1 MSAFRIRTV
10 ATAGGLTAL
19 LAAGGLAVMLNGS
32 GSPAPGSPGEMIA
45 TVAFTDFTDCGTLLD
60 YYRKHGH
67 DIVGPYGLPG
77 SEPMYALNATAA
89 TGVVPRAALG
99 APSDAAGSGAAAPAA
114 TGTSTQSDTG
124 TNVQVAGVDEADVA
138 KLSGSLLLTVAGPPN
153 QLVRPMAPTPGTAA
167 IPGAATTSRT
177 GLRILSASGTR
188 ATPVGMLP
196 TSDWAPTQLLVQG
209 STVLLFGTVTQPITS
224 GPGATP
230 SAPIYRQRTRIAQVD
245 IADPAHPRQL
255 RTLDLDGTLVGAR
268 LSGTVVRIAV
278 SSAPTGVHLVT
289 PQSSVDVPPALNP
302 AGPGSAPGG
311 SGPGSAPGGSASGG
325 SAPGGSSGDSSSP
338 SPAPTTEQQS
348 LAANR
353 KIIADSQLED
363 WLPQYTLSEGGTRDV
378 KSGSLLPCTKVASPA
393 DFSGLDTLSLLSF
406 DLGAPRGI
414 FDWDGAGVVASGT
427 TLYATADRS
436 YVATTPWQDW
446 KALSGDRLVQAEQ
459 RQRTWIHAFT
469 TDGASAPRYLA
480 SGSVPG
486 FLLNQYALDEYHG
499 DLRVASTVQPTGL
512 AGDLPEQ
519 PVTPPQASG
528 SASKASGSATATS
541 RAMPTRAQVESSQVT
556 VLRPV
561 GNRLAQVG
569 AVGGMGHGE
578 QIRAVRFIGPVGY
591 VVTFRQTDPLYTVDL
606 SDPTKPRI
614 AGELK
619 LLGYSAYLHP
629 AGDGRLLGVGRSA
642 GGDGR
647 TTGLQLS
654 LFDVSNP
661 AAPRRLAQ
669 QTLSGAF
676 SDTENDAHAFTF
688 SDGLVLIPY
697 SRTLPVVVP
706 RPTYA
711 PGQSP
716 QAGTDSF
723 VPDYVTDGGIV
734 AVRVSDNALAAPQ
747 LLHPTGTAVTPRSYP
762 NGSVFDTGAPLRT
775 FIADGAIWTV
785 TSGGVAAHQESS
797 LRWLSY
803 TRFTR

>member
-19 LAAGGLAVMLNGS
+19 LAAGGLAVMLNGN
-32 GSPAPGSPGEMIA
+32 GSPAPGSPGERIA
-45 TVAFTDFTDCGTLLD
+45 TVAFTDFTDCQALLD
-60 YYRKHGH
+60 YYRRHGH

-77 SEPMYALNATAA
+77 SEPMDTLNATAA
-89 TGVVPRAALG
+89 TGPVPRAALG
-99 APSDAAGSGAAAPAA
+99 APSDAAKSGSAAPA
-114 TGTSTQSDTG
+114 TGETSTQSDTG

-138 KLSGSLLLTVAGPPN
+138 KLSGNLLLTVAAPPN
-153 QLVRPMAPTPGTAA
+153 QLIKPMAPTPGTTA
-167 IPGAATTSRT
+167 IPDAATANRT
-177 GLRILSASGTR
+177 GLRILRASGTR
-188 ATPVGMLP
+188 ATGVGMLP
-196 TSDWAPTQLLVQG
+196 TSDWAPTQLLVRG

-245 IADPAHPRQL
+245 VADPAHPRQV

-268 LSGTVVRIAV
+268 LSGAIVRIAV

-289 PQSSVDVPPALNP
+289 PQSSVDVPPTLNP

-311 SGPGSAPGGSASGG
+311 SAPGGPA
-325 SAPGGSSGDSSSP
+325 AGGSSGTSSSP
-338 SPAPTTEQQS
+338 SPTPTTEQQS

-363 WLPQYTLSEGGTRDV
+363 WLPQYTVSEGDTRDV

-446 KALSGDRLVQAEQ
+446 RALSGDRLVQAEQ

-499 DLRVASTVQPTGL
+499 DLRVASTVQPTWLGGGI
-512 AGDLPEQ
+512 AEA
-519 PVTPPQASG
+519 PVGPSPASG
-528 SASKASGSATATS
+528 SASKGSGSATATS
-541 RAMPTRAQVESSQVT
+541 RPMPTRPEVESSRVT

-561 GNRLAQVG
+561 GNRLDQVG
-569 AVGGMGHGE
+569 AVGGMGRGE

-642 GGDGR
+642 DGDGR

-676 SDTENDAHAFTF
+676 SATENDAHAFTF

-697 SRTLPVVVP
+697 SRTLQVVVP

-716 QAGTDSF
+716 QAGTESF